1 MHNKH
6 QELILEKVT
15 ELIEKVRA
23 LNGVSAL
30 KIEKRFEY
38 QQGYQDATTMFYIHL
53 TGTPKTKGMMQD
65 TIDTVLEEEGDGRND
80 CLHTNIKHL
89 FNGYGGILGFTEN
102 DLHNLVNTPLD
113 KTPPNKV

>member
-6 QELILEKVT
+6 QKLIDKKVA

-65 TIDTVLEEEGDGRND
+65 TIDTVLEEEMEN
-80 CLHTNIKHL
+80 TSEFIAAIA
-89 FNGYGGILGFTEN
+89 NGTAFDPETGLIWSHWLEEAKRIYA
-102 DLHNLVNTPLD
+102 LD